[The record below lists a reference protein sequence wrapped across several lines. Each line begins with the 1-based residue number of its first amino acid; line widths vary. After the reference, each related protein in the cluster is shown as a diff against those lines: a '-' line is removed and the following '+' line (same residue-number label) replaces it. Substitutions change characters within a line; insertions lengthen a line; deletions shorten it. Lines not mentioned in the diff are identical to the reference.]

1 MIYSQSVAL
10 SNKPTFLPVQP
21 PLRDMGI
28 LALIPDNPHRTP
40 ATPLVLADTPDPS
53 RLQLT
58 MPFNMTRAGGGDAAA
73 ARLPLQE
80 LVTQNDIVNI
90 EDDPAPLEPEGSS
103 VMEDQPV
110 IEDQPPVIEDQTAD
124 ADQFGV
130 DDAMVP
136 VIAAQ
141 PVRMVRF
148 TPETQ
153 VQVPQPHNRDATWLI
168 VS

>member
-1 MIYSQSVAL
+1 M
-10 SNKPTFLPVQP
+10 
-21 PLRDMGI
+21 PLK
-28 LALIPDNPHRTP
+28 
-40 ATPLVLADTPDPS
+40 
-53 RLQLT
+53 
-58 MPFNMTRAGGGDAAA
+58 RARAGGGGGDAAA

-153 VQVPQPHNRDATWLI
+153 VQVPQPHNTRLQQRRNMVDRVLTTTG
-168 VS
+168 VPE